1 LTSEGSGDDNG
12 ISAAAIPVMTQ
23 QQDRGHSSLMSSGT
37 LPNFFST
44 TFGSSYRAERGV
56 FKSGTSH
63 R

>member
-12 ISAAAIPVMTQ
+12 ISAATIPVMTQ

-37 LPNFFST
+37 SPNFFST

-56 FKSGTSH
+56 F
-63 R
+63 